1 VSTATEMK
9 HRQAMVN
16 GCNWAIAHRSEI
28 HYAEIRP
35 MPIHTSINHGF
46 TTDCSGFVTLMAKW
60 GGCSDPNG
68 LNFDGQGYTGTMLEH
83 LPHIPFK
90 QTLRGDLLV
99 IGAYPGIHV
108 VALLADGQ
116 LTNTPQVASLGGP
129 GDPRSF
135 LLSEEIGFFGS
146 DVEVTYLRLQ
156 VPS

>member
-1 VSTATEMK
+1 MSTATEMK

-16 GCNWAIAHRSEI
+16 GCNWSIAHRSEI
-28 HYAEIRP
+28 HYGEIRP

-68 LNFDGQGYTGTMLEH
+68 LNFDGQGYTGTMIKH

-108 VALLADGQ
+108 VALLEDGHRSPR
-116 LTNTPQVASLGGP
+116 LTRACGTSAWPAGR
-129 GDPRSF
+129 PRSR
-135 LLSEEIGFFGS
+135 S
-146 DVEVTYLRLQ
+146 R
-156 VPS
+156 PPRPA